1 MASPAPQTPTTTMPT
16 GQAQPL
22 RMSYKEYLAWADEDV
37 HAEWVNGEVIVQMP
51 PKQPHQITVAFLL
64 RLLGQFIELF
74 HLGRLLPAPFEMR
87 AVAGGPAREPDL
99 LFVAQEHLVR
109 LSEARLNGPAD
120 LVVEVV
126 SDESVARDRADKFYE
141 YQAAGIVEY
150 WIIDSR
156 PGRSRVDFYVL
167 DQQGRYQPV
176 PVDPDGRY
184 HSTVLTGL
192 WLQVDW
198 LMADE
203 PPAVLQAL
211 AQIVGP
217 QKLLEAIGVTDR
229 TNS

>member
-1 MASPAPQTPTTTMPT
+1 MAIPPPETPTTALQTEPT
-16 GQAQPL
+16 RRL
-22 RMSYKEYLAWADEDV
+22 RMSYEEYLAWADEDL
-37 HAEWVNGEVIVQMP
+37 HAEWVNNEVIVHLP
-51 PKQPHQITVAFLL
+51 PKQPYQITVAFLL

-87 AVAGGPAREPDL
+87 AVADGPAREPDL
-99 LFVAQEHLVR
+99 LFVAQEHLER

-120 LVVEVV
+120 LVIEVV
-126 SDESVARDRADKFYE
+126 SDDSVARDRADKFYE
-141 YQAAGIVEY
+141 YQAAGIPEY

-176 PVDPDGRY
+176 PADSNGRY
-184 HSTVLTGL
+184 HATVLPGL

-198 LMADE
+198 LMAEE
-203 PPAVLQAL
+203 PPAVLPTL
-211 AQIVGP
+211 ARIVGP
-217 QKLLEAIGVTDR
+217 QKLLEVIDDT